1 LDLTFAVERW
11 GHQVR
16 ALVLDL
22 ILIFGALLLCGSL
35 AHALDA
41 SDQWSSVRAE
51 GMGGAYTAVVN
62 DSDSLFYNPAG
73 LAGQTRFEW
82 QIFDIGVGANG
93 YENISTLQNVVS
105 GGSNN
110 LATNLQ
116 QLYGKRVWF
125 GGHAKSAIL
134 IPSFAMSAF
143 TATGAGISVSNPANT
158 EMNLDYFFDYGF
170 AAGGGFELVPQFMKF
185 GLSARRF
192 NRTGTNLPI
201 GAATLANLDTAALQD
216 ELKRRG
222 TGYAADL
229 GLDFTLPGPVSPTLS
244 AVYRNAGVT
253 TFSHE
258 EGAGAPPPIQPEFI
272 VGGAMKFSGG
282 LIDITPAID
291 YRHLEDTTMQIGKKL
306 HMGVEI
312 AMPFLTLRGGLN
324 QGYWTA
330 GAGFNFWLLH
340 VEAASY
346 GVELGA
352 YPGQQEDRRYVAN
365 ISFQLGFDPGSFGF
379 GGSSANGGADG
390 GSRPHLK
397 QRR

>member
-1 LDLTFAVERW
+1 M
-11 GHQVR
+11 R

-22 ILIFGALLLCGSL
+22 ILIFGALLLCGSF
-35 AHALDA
+35 AHAIEA
-41 SDQWSSVRAE
+41 ADQWSSVRAE
-51 GMGGAYTAVVN
+51 GMGGAYTAVVT
-62 DSDSLFYNPAG
+62 DSDALFYNPAG

-82 QIFDIGVGANG
+82 QMIDLNLGADG

-110 LATNLQ
+110 LTTNLQ

-125 GGHAKSAIL
+125 GGHAKTAIL
-134 IPSFAMSAF
+134 IPNFAMAAF
-143 TATGAGISVSNPANT
+143 AATNAGISVSNPANT
-158 EMNLDYFFDYGF
+158 EMNLNYFFDYGF
-170 AAGGGFELVPQFMKF
+170 AAGGGFDLVPQVMKF
-185 GLSARRF
+185 GIAARRF
-192 NRTGTNLPI
+192 NRTGTDLPI
-201 GAATLANLDTAALQD
+201 GAATLATLDTDTLQN

-222 TGYAADL
+222 TGYGADL
-229 GLDFTLPGPVSPTLS
+229 GLNITLPGPVSPTLS

-253 TFSHE
+253 TFTHE

-291 YRHLEDTTMQIGKKL
+291 YRHLEDSSMQLGKKL
-306 HMGVEI
+306 HIGVEV
-312 AMPFLTLRGGLN
+312 ALPVLTLRAGLN

-330 GAGFNFWLLH
+330 GAGFNMWLLH
-340 VEAASY
+340 IEAASY

-365 ISFQLGFDPGSFGF
+365 ISFQLGFDPGRLGF
-379 GGSSANGGADG
+379 GSSSSSGDGSDG